1 MMTIFSRG
9 RWVNDYEY
17 SYFDQTPFLK
27 RGWWDFAEYDN
38 ISSIDEVI
46 VINDM
51 SEVMDWPLFGA
62 KPFSEAM
69 MILSQFDAKP
79 FSETVMIKFVMSYN
93 ITYGTMS

>member
-1 MMTIFSRG
+1 
-9 RWVNDYEY
+9 
-17 SYFDQTPFLK
+17 
-27 RGWWDFAEYDN
+27 
-38 ISSIDEVI
+38 
-46 VINDM
+46 M